1 MFPRKPVKRLPALQ
15 TEAGPSTPPKVVLF
29 QLPPAQAAW
38 QQHVYQMALAKA
50 RAALAPPRYVRLFL
64 ASMN

>member
-1 MFPRKPVKRLPALQ
+1 MLPRKPVKRLPDPQ
-15 TEAGPSTPPKVVLF
+15 SEVGPTAPANLVVF

-38 QQHVYQMALAKA
+38 QQHVYQLALAKA
-50 RAALAPPRYVRLFL
+50 RAALAPPRYVRQFL